1 MSKAW
6 TWFEPVAQDVE
17 QMRDALRDVV
27 PDGWVEETDP
37 HVSVLPGFE
46 VPEEEMDGVLTA
58 CAEASEDLVG
68 TTVEV
73 TGFHCFNPL
82 DADDETFVIGLDVDV
97 ALEST
102 RELQEAYVDAAGGEL
117 LYEPVPAHITLYK
130 EGDGGD
136 DNQGLTDE
144 QEAAV
149 EQRLAEL
156 CEDAQFEAMVGAA
169 PADTF

>member
-58 CAEASEDLVG
+58 LRRIER
-68 TTVEV
+68 
-73 TGFHCFNPL
+73 
-82 DADDETFVIGLDVDV
+82 
-97 ALEST
+97 ES
-102 RELQEAYVDAAGGEL
+102 D
-117 LYEPVPAHITLYK
+117 EPVP
-130 EGDGGD
+130 E
-136 DNQGLTDE
+136 
-144 QEAAV
+144 V
-149 EQRLAEL
+149 PR
-156 CEDAQFEAMVGAA
+156 
-169 PADTF
+169 